1 MADTSIIG
9 RGWTFPVQVG
19 GAGGIGLSEGTS
31 EIEESI
37 RIILGTAQGERV
49 MRPTFGCRIHELV
62 FDPTIGE
69 TLGLAERYVKEALEM
84 WEPRIDVETVH
95 ATSEGED
102 QMAGRMMVSVTYTVR
117 DIKDPR
123 TLVYPFYLIERE

>member
-1 MADTSIIG
+1 MPDKSLIG
-9 RGWTFPVQVG
+9 RGWSFPVGPG
-19 GAGGIGLSEGTS
+19 GAGGLGLSDGVTEV
-31 EIEESI
+31 EEAI

-62 FDPTIGE
+62 FDPTNGE
-69 TLGLAERYVKEALEM
+69 TIGLAERYVREALAM

-95 ATSEGED
+95 AESEGED
-102 QMAGRMMVSVTYTVR
+102 QLSGRLMISVSYTLR
-117 DIKDPR
+117 ETKDPR